1 MSELDPVRTA
11 FGDARGRLQGAFVP
25 AGVDAVLGTVRRR
38 RIRRR
43 SGAVAL
49 VAAVATL
56 AVAVPWANRSAPP
69 PAVPG
74 PSPSASASAL
84 PSPTATP
91 SVEELNAGAGPKP
104 TCRAKPEAY
113 VEGAGAAG
121 DHEVTM
127 GLTDASTFC
136 AGKKVKIFWA
146 SYACQADGTQDLVEH
161 ETFHL
166 EPGDRSVTTTVRWPA
181 DPENLGVRVIYVV
194 GDLAVLSE
202 IPVGKR
208 QQYPYWTRARGSGAF
223 ANHTMGEM
231 RCGPPPSATPS
242 PSPSA

>member
-1 MSELDPVRTA
+1 MSDRDPVRDA

-38 RIRRR
+38 RVRRR
-43 SGAVAL
+43 AGAVT
-49 VAAVATL
+49 VIAAVAAL
-56 AVAVPWANRSAPP
+56 AVAVPWANRATP

-74 PSPSASASAL
+74 PSPSASPSELPQPSAT
-84 PSPTATP
+84 PTA
-91 SVEELNAGAGPKP
+91 EEIDGAGAGPKP

-136 AGKKVKIFWA
+136 AGRKVKIFWA

-194 GDLAVLSE
+194 GDLGVLSE

-223 ANHTMGEM
+223 ANHTMGDM
-231 RCGPPPSATPS
+231 HCGPPPSATPS
-242 PSPSA
+242 ASPSA